1 MPKGDQAR
9 AHLIGISTAG
19 ASPRRMVILIELR
32 TYTVPG
38 CSGSIVSSSHRLAK
52 KKKIFGSQVKQAVVG
67 LECEWHKKGQ
77 ACRFIFLYAGFFYI
91 IHLIIVLSGC
101 VSNGTKKQN
110 KTKGIANR
118 PNRIVSDQMRRA
130 QAQGHVFG
138 WAKELTRAL
147 SERKKKKT
155 ICWNYPK

>member
-52 KKKIFGSQVKQAVVG
+52 KKKKVLVHRSNKQLLDWNA
-67 LECEWHKKGQ
+67 
-77 ACRFIFLYAGFFYI
+77 
-91 IHLIIVLSGC
+91 SG
-101 VSNGTKKQN
+101 T
-110 KTKGIANR
+110 R
-118 PNRIVSDQMRRA
+118 RDRRA
-130 QAQGHVFG
+130 DLYSFTLDFSVSFI
-138 WAKELTRAL
+138 L
-147 SERKKKKT
+147 SL
-155 ICWNYPK
+155 Y